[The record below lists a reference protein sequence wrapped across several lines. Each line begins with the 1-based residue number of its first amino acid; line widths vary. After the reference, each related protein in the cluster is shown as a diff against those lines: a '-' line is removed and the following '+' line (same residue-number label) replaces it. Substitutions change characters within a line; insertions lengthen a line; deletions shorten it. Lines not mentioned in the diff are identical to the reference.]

1 MMYRGISYMLLS
13 TLSFSLVN
21 LCVKILADKDN
32 QFDTIQNYPVH
43 ELVLFRSVISLS
55 ICIFIIRHL
64 KLPFFG
70 HNKKWLLARGFFGV
84 ISLELFFYTLQHL
97 PMAIA
102 TTVQYLS
109 PIFTIIFAIFMNKEI
124 VKPIQWIFFAVSLSG
139 VLVIGFSG
147 TGEVPFDPFWLM
159 IGVCSAIGS
168 GLAYNSII
176 KCKDTDAP
184 ITVVMYFP
192 LISTPVMIVV
202 SIFNGFIMP
211 QGIEWLLLLLMGILT
226 QIAQVSMTKAFNS
239 DNASRITPVKYIGA
253 IYAMLIG
260 FFIFDETLG
269 LYAGLGISLVLGGV
283 LLNTFLTRKVVH
295 QSSKV

>member
-1 MMYRGISYMLLS
+1 MLLS

-21 LCVKILADKDN
+21 LCVKILGDKGN

-55 ICIFIIRHL
+55 ICIFIIRRL

-70 HNKKWLLARGFFGV
+70 NNKKWLLARGFFGV

-102 TTVQYLS
+102 TAVQYLS
-109 PIFTIIFAIFMNKEI
+109 PVFTVIFAIFMNKEI
-124 VKPIQWIFFAVSLSG
+124 VKPIQWIFFALSLSG
-139 VLVIGFSG
+139 VFVIGFSG
-147 TGEVPFDPFWLM
+147 TEHVPFDPFWLLV
-159 IGVCSAIGS
+159 GVCSAIGS

-176 KCKDTDAP
+176 KCKDTDQP

-192 LISTPVMIVV
+192 LISTPLMIII
-202 SIFNGFIMP
+202 SLFNGFITP
-211 QGIEWLLLLLMGILT
+211 QGVEWLLLLLMGILT

-239 DNASRITPVKYIGA
+239 DNAGRITPVKYIGA
-253 IYAMLIG
+253 IYAALIG

-269 LYAGLGISLVLGGV
+269 LYASLGISLVLLGV
-283 LLNTFLTRKVVH
+283 LLNTFLSNILH
-295 QSSKV
+295 ESSKV

>member
-1 MMYRGISYMLLS
+1 MLLS

-32 QFDTIQNYPVH
+32 QFDSIQNYPVH
-43 ELVLFRSVISLS
+43 ELVFFRSIISLS
-55 ICIFIIRHL
+55 ICIYVIRRL
-64 KLPFFG
+64 KIPFFG
-70 HNKKWLLARGFFGV
+70 HNKKWLFARGIFGA

-102 TTVQYLS
+102 TSVQYLS
-109 PIFTIIFAIFMNKEI
+109 PVFTVIFAIFMNKEI
-124 VKPIQWIFFAVSLSG
+124 VRPIQWLFFAVSLSG
-139 VLVIGFSG
+139 ILVIGFSK
-147 TGEVPFDPFWLM
+147 TETVSLDPFWLM
-159 IGVCSAIGS
+159 VGVFSAVSS

-192 LISTPVMIVV
+192 LITTPVMMVISMVY
-202 SIFNGFIMP
+202 GFVTP
-211 QGIEWLLLLLMGILT
+211 QGIEWLLLLAMGILT
-226 QIAQVSMTKAFNS
+226 QIAQISMTKAFNS

-253 IYAMLIG
+253 IYAGLIG

-283 LLNTFLTRKVVH
+283 LLNTFLTRKVIH